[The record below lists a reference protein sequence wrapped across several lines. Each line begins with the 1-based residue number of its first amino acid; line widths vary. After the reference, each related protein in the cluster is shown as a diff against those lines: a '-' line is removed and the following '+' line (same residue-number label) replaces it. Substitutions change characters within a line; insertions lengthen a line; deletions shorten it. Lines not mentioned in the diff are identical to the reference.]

1 MNRVVFQEG
10 YSLPFDAYRRKRK
23 SSRRRKM
30 ASGMKRQQSK
40 MKACASKWRRSGGRG
55 SYRRFMAACLRK

>member
-23 SSRRRKM
+23 SGRRRKM
-30 ASGMKRQQSK
+30 PLALKRQQSK
-40 MKACASKWRRSGGRG
+40 MKACALKWRRGGGRG